1 MKKTIFLILAFICAV
16 LVVFSNQYEFKTS
29 YTLYV
34 SKKEKSDSIKVD
46 STESINASAI
56 SSKMF
61 VLFDGKRS
69 YDGELKDGFYQ
80 LEIPNFQGKELR
92 ILYSETDVNL
102 QLLSETSFIIL
113 EKSEIFSICSY
124 ILTMFFLILFIY
136 FNSSSTN

>member
-1 MKKTIFLILAFICAV
+1 MKKPIFLILALICLA
-16 LVVFSNQYEFKTS
+16 LAFFSRQFKFKT
-29 YTLYV
+29 YHTLYV
-34 SKKEKSDSIKVD
+34 WKNNQEKMIKVD